1 MGEVACAFS
10 TASSAAFW
18 ERISSITVAA
28 ENLKS
33 SVFRLWGRGARE
45 MNGRDW
51 SSLCCCGG
59 NNLIWRRMEY
69 ILEESGKKRG
79 ITERSSG
86 TEISCLRSDES
97 QT

>member
-1 MGEVACAFS
+1 MIFAK
-10 TASSAAFW
+10 T
-18 ERISSITVAA
+18 AA

-33 SVFRLWGRGARE
+33 NVFRFRGREARG

-86 TEISCLRSDES
+86 TEISCLWLDEL